1 MHQEMTEFTE
11 EEQLIILEIL
21 YTLKMKRLP
30 RDIVADEMDLS
41 DEEIFKVLDK
51 AEEILFRETKQ
62 QAN

>member
-1 MHQEMTEFTE
+1 MTEFTE

-41 DEEIFKVLDK
+41 DEEMFKVLNK
-51 AEEILFRETKQ
+51 AEEILNKQTKQ
-62 QAN
+62 NPN

>member
-1 MHQEMTEFTE
+1 MTEFTE

-41 DEEIFKVLDK
+41 DDEMFKLLDK

>member
-1 MHQEMTEFTE
+1 MTEFTE

-41 DEEIFKVLDK
+41 DDEMFKVLDK

>member
-1 MHQEMTEFTE
+1 MTEFTE

-41 DEEIFKVLDK
+41 DEELFKVLNK